1 MQDDELLIID
11 EALVRRLVSTQFPQ
25 WKDLPVKPVALSG
38 WDNKTFH
45 LGEDM
50 LIRMPSA
57 ADYAEQVK
65 KEQQWL
71 PRLAPLLPLPIP
83 APLALGK
90 PSEGY
95 QWEWSVYR
103 WLDGESTAS
112 RHIDD
117 LNSFAKS
124 LAQFLIALQSI
135 DAKNGPP
142 AGPHSFYRGGPLST
156 YSAETRAAIEALKG
170 KIDTVSA
177 IEIWEAALATSW
189 QKPPVWVHGDISVG
203 NLLVKDGK
211 LCAVID
217 FGQLAIGD
225 PACDL
230 AIAWTL
236 FKGESRAIF
245 RKTLSLEDDVWARSR
260 GWALWKSLIY
270 IVDGLTNM
278 NFEASQSWCIIDE
291 ILADYRCSMKNWR
304 VTG

>member
-1 MQDDELLIID
+1 MQNDDLLIID
-11 EALVRRLVSTQFPQ
+11 EALVRRLISTQFSQ
-25 WKDLPVKPVALSG
+25 WADLPVKPIASSG
-38 WDNKTFH
+38 WDNRTFH
-45 LGEDM
+45 LGADM
-50 LIRMPSA
+50 LVRMPSA

-83 APLALGK
+83 EPLALGK

-95 QWEWSVYR
+95 PWEWSVYR
-103 WLDGESTAS
+103 WLSGESAAS
-112 RHIDD
+112 GQIAD
-117 LNSFAKS
+117 LNSFAKN

-142 AGPHSFYRGGPLST
+142 AGPQSFYRGGALST
-156 YSAETRAAIEALKG
+156 YSAETKEAIASLEG
-170 KIDTVSA
+170 KINANAALEV
-177 IEIWEAALATSW
+177 WKAALATSW
-189 QKPPVWVHGDISVG
+189 KKPPVWIHGDISTG
-203 NLLVKDGK
+203 NLLVKEGK

-236 FKGESRAIF
+236 FKEESRSIF
-245 RKTLSLEDDVWARSR
+245 RKTLSLDDDVWDRSR

-278 NFEASQSWCIIDE
+278 NFEASQSWHIIDE
-291 ILADYRCSMKNWR
+291 ILADYGRSTNS
-304 VTG
+304 

>member
-1 MQDDELLIID
+1 M
-11 EALVRRLVSTQFPQ
+11 LV
-25 WKDLPVKPVALSG
+25 
-38 WDNKTFH
+38 
-45 LGEDM
+45 
-50 LIRMPSA
+50 RMPSA

-71 PRLAPLLPLPIP
+71 PRLAPLLPFPIP
-83 APLALGK
+83 APLGLGK

-95 QWEWSVYR
+95 PWEWSVYR
-103 WLDGESTAS
+103 WLDGESAAS
-112 RHIDD
+112 GRIAD
-117 LNSFAKS
+117 LNSFAMS

-135 DAKNGPP
+135 DAKNGPL
-142 AGPHSFYRGGPLST
+142 AGPHSFYRGGSLST
-156 YSAETRAAIEALKG
+156 YSAETREAIETLKG
-170 KIDTVSA
+170 KIDVASA
-177 IEIWEAALATSW
+177 IEVWEAALATSW
-189 QKPPVWVHGDISVG
+189 QRPPVWVHGDISVG
-203 NLLVKDGK
+203 NLLVKEGN

-245 RKTLSLEDDVWARSR
+245 RKTLSLDDGVWARSR

-278 NFEASQSWCIIDE
+278 NFEASQSWHIINE
-291 ILADYRCSMKNWR
+291 ILADHKGSDR
-304 VTG
+304 